1 AQLAPQPGAG
11 RDTEPV
17 LAAAGLARRQDGT
30 GRTPEERLRAPQS
43 GAGVDREPESVLRES
58 AVEKG
63 GAYLESGR
71 HRRAV
76 SLYEVVLGEVE
87 DQVER
92 AGDLPGGA
100 GSEGR
105 DGIVRLAVRL
115 RVQDLA
121 LDLRDEQ
128 AAERLGREARR
139 GARWRR
145 RRARRRCVPRRAGA
159 RTPRSAS
166 ARPRGARCRAVERRR
181 QPRPARH
188 RSTRRSRWRTSSRGA
203 ATRQRPGR

>member
-1 AQLAPQPGAG
+1 MVGRAAQVPRQRHGDRTRFAGAVPAERVGREHVGQHAAQLAPQPGAG

-17 LAAAGLARRQDGT
+17 LAAAGLARRQDGA

-71 HRRAV
+71 QRRAV

-105 DGIVRLAVRL
+105 EGIVRLAVRL

-128 AAERLGREARR
+128 AAERLGREAPPPAQVSLER
-139 GARWRR
+139 GPAHL
-145 RRARRRCVPRRAGA
+145 AQEAA
-159 RTPRSAS
+159 
-166 ARPRGARCRAVERRR
+166 ERE
-181 QPRPARH
+181 A
-188 RSTRRSRWRTSSRGA
+188 
-203 ATRQRPGR
+203 